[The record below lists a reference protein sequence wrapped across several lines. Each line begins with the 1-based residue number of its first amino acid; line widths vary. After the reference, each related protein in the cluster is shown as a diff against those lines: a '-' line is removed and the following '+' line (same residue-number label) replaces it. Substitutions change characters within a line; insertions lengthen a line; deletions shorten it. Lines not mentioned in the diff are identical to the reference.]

1 MASNIASYHV
11 FIMER
16 IMIETKKDTDFPTW
30 KKESFIDRAKRCI
43 AVLYING
50 IITQAERNKAHERL
64 SKSDKVK
71 G

>member
-1 MASNIASYHV
+1 
-11 FIMER
+11 
-16 IMIETKKDTDFPTW
+16 MIETKKDTDFPTW